1 VKETFY
7 KASIHFKGKLPRQR
21 KMQHNMIEIGSF
33 NVDSLNLDD
42 VKAKALEAAKRDIK
56 AFSGT
61 VSLVLNYMTSEHGI
75 TSWEMFGKKNLRLDL
90 TSEVS
95 SGK

>member
-1 VKETFY
+1 MKETFY

-21 KMQHNMIEIGSF
+21 KMQHNMIDIGSF
-33 NVDSLNLDD
+33 NVDNLDLDD

-56 AFSGT
+56 AFTGT
-61 VSLVLNYMTSEHGI
+61 ISLVLNYMTSEHGI
-75 TSWEMFGKKNLRLDL
+75 TSWEIFGKNNLRLDL

-95 SGK
+95 NG